1 MITKE
6 FAFSRGAIHYHSLK
20 YTDQYPSEEID
31 GNKSLVNVFI
41 ALHTLFKKLVK
52 FINIH

>member
-20 YTDQYPSEEID
+20 YTDQYTSEEINA
-31 GNKSLVNVFI
+31 NKSLVNVFI
-41 ALHTLFKKLVK
+41 ALYTLFKKIVK